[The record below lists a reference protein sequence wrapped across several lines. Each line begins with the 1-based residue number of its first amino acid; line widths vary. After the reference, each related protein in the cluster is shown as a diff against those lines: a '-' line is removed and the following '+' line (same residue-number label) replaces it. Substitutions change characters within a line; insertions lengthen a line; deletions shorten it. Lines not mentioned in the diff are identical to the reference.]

1 MMRPTTSTSLRS
13 AHRRERKLT
22 MRHAS
27 ISALALATFI
37 AVVAAACD
45 KKADSIPR
53 AERPAAATAAATA
66 STESPAHARHGVQPG
81 SHEDWCGEHQ
91 VPESLCTRCNPS
103 LTAAFKATGDWCEE
117 HGLPESQCRICNPGL
132 QIERPPRAGETR

>member
-1 MMRPTTSTSLRS
+1 
-13 AHRRERKLT
+13 

-27 ISALALATFI
+27 ISTLALATFI
-37 AVVAAACD
+37 AVVATACD
-45 KKADSIPR
+45 KKGESTTT
-53 AERPAAATAAATA
+53 EGRPAAATAAT
-66 STESPAHARHGVQPG
+66 STPAHARPGVQPG

-132 QIERPPRAGETR
+132 QIERPPRAGERR

>member
-1 MMRPTTSTSLRS
+1 MTRSSTSRRS
-13 AHRRERKLT
+13 ADRRERKIN
-22 MRHAS
+22 MRHTS
-27 ISALALATFI
+27 ISTVALATFI
-37 AVVAAACD
+37 AFVVAACD
-45 KKADSIPR
+45 KKGDSTPR
-53 AERPAAATAAATA
+53 AEQPASAAATA
-66 STESPAHARHGVQPG
+66 STEEPAHARHGIQPG

>member
-1 MMRPTTSTSLRS
+1 MTRSTTSRRS
-13 AHRRERKLT
+13 ADHRERKNT
-22 MRHAS
+22 MHHAS
-27 ISALALATFI
+27 ISTLALATFI
-37 AVVAAACD
+37 AVVVAACD
-45 KKADSIPR
+45 KKGDSTPT
-53 AERPAAATAAATA
+53 AERPAAATAATTA
-66 STESPAHARHGVQPG
+66 SGASPAHARHGVQPG